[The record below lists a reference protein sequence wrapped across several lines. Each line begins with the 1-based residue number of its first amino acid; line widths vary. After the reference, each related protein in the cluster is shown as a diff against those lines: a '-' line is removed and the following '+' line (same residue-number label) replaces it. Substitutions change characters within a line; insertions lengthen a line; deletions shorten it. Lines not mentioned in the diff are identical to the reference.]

1 MIKVDRLSEAKDLYK
16 RALLLDKSNQR
27 LKLKVSSE

>member
-1 MIKVDRLSEAKDLYK
+1 MIKINRPSDAKDLYK